1 MLSIAD
7 GLRAADDRLAT
18 YRREVRRAVTG
29 RLQAYLA
36 LTSLGIPADLRMR
49 SPGDVRLAG
58 LTDLR
63 PGGQPLAEMRDGIR
77 DLISGMAATILGGAS
92 DEEVYASW
100 RARTAERLADAK
112 QRFEVPV
119 AVPPTTIDVAGAIAT
134 TLDGAVRS
142 GAHAGLRRD
151 EVADVVLA
159 FDQNLLLPAA
169 VLIESMAVHASG
181 PLRLWVLGRGLPSSY
196 AGWLAAAFPSLPI
209 TVLACDGITYG
220 PGGRPR
226 RIPARITISTMDR
239 LLLPDLLDEVDRV
252 VYVDVDTL
260 LLDDICQL
268 ARTDLGGRPVAAR
281 HAKVTEAREWRRVGR
296 HLPIDVATDLRRTMG
311 RQHGFGHPALNAGVL
326 VMDLDRMRRDGFTA
340 ASFAL
345 VEHYGLNDQDTMLA
359 YVGPERCV
367 LDPAWN
373 ALPILEDVTDP
384 RIIHW
389 ASLGKPWEPEL
400 TYGQARWRE
409 HATRLLGRAGPPPDA
424 GG

>member
-1 MLSIAD
+1 MAP
-7 GLRAADDRLAT
+7 AV
-18 YRREVRRAVTG
+18 VR
-29 RLQAYLA
+29 
-36 LTSLGIPADLRMR
+36 
-49 SPGDVRLAG
+49 
-58 LTDLR
+58 
-63 PGGQPLAEMRDGIR
+63 
-77 DLISGMAATILGGAS
+77 
-92 DEEVYASW
+92 
-100 RARTAERLADAK
+100 
-112 QRFEVPV
+112 
-119 AVPPTTIDVAGAIAT
+119 
-134 TLDGAVRS
+134 
-142 GAHAGLRRD
+142 
-151 EVADVVLA
+151 
-159 FDQNLLLPAA
+159 
-169 VLIESMAVHASG
+169 
-181 PLRLWVLGRGLPSSY
+181 
-196 AGWLAAAFPSLPI
+196 
-209 TVLACDGITYG
+209 
-220 PGGRPR
+220 R

-239 LLLPDLLDEVDRV
+239 LLLPDLLGEVDRV

-281 HAKVTEAREWRRVGR
+281 HAKVTESREWRRVGR